1 MNVWNLACWYS
12 TLYADTSD
20 VCAVV
25 PPCLAA
31 RATPQAD
38 TCQVQGSAD
47 TADIPLSWLCT
58 V

>member
-1 MNVWNLACWYS
+1 MFGKLACWYS
-12 TLYADTSD
+12 TLYTDTSD

-31 RATPQAD
+31 RPTPQAD

-47 TADIPLSWLCT
+47 TADIPFS
-58 V
+58 